1 MRKRNRLLGRADE
14 MPHLPAGLP
23 HRHFNIKLSK
33 ARKAP
38 HPPQKKENQTNFN
51 IFFIFT
57 SHEKLQIEVITILPS
72 GMCGT
77 YGINIVQCG
86 DAVKSLQALLES
98 NCSALTLT
106 IASRIFSC
114 ILCLAFLFTED
125 ERENILSTTALLTG
139 FKRQVRAIVA
149 SSLTALYLSTPIQN
163 FSVSAGGPFFLNG
176 AFSFQPTKGIFLY
189 CSSIFLTLFPA

>member
-1 MRKRNRLLGRADE
+1 MRKRNRLFGRADE
-14 MPHLPAGLP
+14 TPHSPAGLP
-23 HRHFNIKLSK
+23 HRHFNIKISN

-38 HPPQKKENQTNFN
+38 PPKKKSQTNFKM
-51 IFFIFT
+51 IFIFT